1 MYANFADNVTV
12 YLSVCLHHIY
22 TIYYRNV
29 GETQSIGMQ
38 TFQTVVESIFEMKH
52 KIKHDNL
59 WWGMLNAEW
68 KSYMFWS
75 YEALSAGWPNCR

>member
-22 TIYYRNV
+22 TIYFRNV
-29 GETQSIGMQ
+29 DATQSIGMQ

-52 KIKHDNL
+52 EMKHDNL
-59 WWGMLNAEW
+59 
-68 KSYMFWS
+68 
-75 YEALSAGWPNCR
+75 C